1 MKMYLSLETTI
12 RFVKT
17 SSRLMFGWPL
27 PLGTKRIII
36 LRRRIL
42 RILSTANI
50 IIIVSAQIFN
60 IYRNREDRLNM
71 FLCMT
76 EMTAISAVMAF
87 LIIYHIEEDRLR
99 ALITEMTTFVRNAT
113 DQELAVIGFYMRK
126 CSLLHTMVIAVMVLG
141 GIVYSLAPTVLP
153 QPLPIK
159 TAYPFSIELF
169 WIWALLYGENVFTVL
184 QVSSAVCTSLIF
196 VDLTWFAAARFDI
209 VNTEIERASN
219 LNEVNKC
226 VRHHQESLKFAS
238 RLSKTVGRM
247 ALAVAASN
255 FAAVMFAGV
264 VITFRQF
271 YLLDFVKVVAFEM
284 MSMVHVFLY
293 AWPADYLAQLS
304 QRLSESVLHGQWLGK
319 SPKMQRS
326 VVMMMQRAN
335 DPVIIKIDGL
345 LPALNLETFGAGL
358 STSFS
363 YIATLLAIF
372 GE

>member
-1 MKMYLSLETTI
+1 MYLSLETTI

-17 SSRLMFGWPL
+17 STRLMFGWPL

-60 IYRNREDRLNM
+60 IYRNREDRLNL

-76 EMTAISAVMAF
+76 EMTALSGTMAF
-87 LIIYHIEEDRLR
+87 VFICHIDEDRLR

-113 DQELAVIGFYMRK
+113 DQELAVIRFYVKK
-126 CSLLHTMVIAVMVLG
+126 CSLLHVTVIAVIVLG
-141 GIVYSLAPTVLP
+141 GIVYLMTPFVLP

-159 TAYPFSIELF
+159 AAYPFSMEPI
-169 WIWALLYGENVFTVL
+169 WIWALLYGSHVFTAF
-184 QVSSAVCTSLIF
+184 QVASALCMSLIF
-196 VDLTWFAAARFDI
+196 AVLTWFAAARFDI
-209 VNTEIERASN
+209 VNTEIERASK
-219 LNEVNKC
+219 LNEVNRC
-226 VRHHQESLKFAS
+226 VLYHQESLKFAS
-238 RLSKTVGRM
+238 RLSKTAGRM

-255 FAAVMFAGV
+255 FAAVMFGGV

-271 YLLDFVKVVAFEM
+271 YTLDFVKVVAFELIA
-284 MSMVHVFLY
+284 MVHLFLY
-293 AWPADYLAQLS
+293 AWPADYMAQLS